1 VGRCF
6 GVRVVAVGLRF
17 AIFSLAL
24 LFVAALDASSAV
36 FARPAICSVLER
48 QLSASGNG
56 GNSSRFARAAAA
68 QGEQIQIARE
78 QARSAGCGGGFLSIF
93 GVQERPKSC
102 NRVLRTITRMEANRN
117 ALLRKRDALA
127 GGGFSGSR
135 RAILASLERNNC
147 NGDRLTNIKADRR
160 LPPPID
166 QGRGERASLF
176 DQIYEESH
184 VSKDRKVT
192 SKEKRAIQKVAK
204 PEADNGNR
212 GQSYIPMNV
221 NGTVRTLCVRTCDG
235 FYFPVSFSTTK
246 DHFSKDSAACSALC
260 PGAEAKLY
268 FHSIPDEEPEQM
280 VDLTGKTYTSSPNA
294 FKYRING
301 ARSTLGC
308 TCQAT
313 EIEAKSK
320 SATDEQANADAN
332 NMKKQKKILPSPEN
346 RPDWLADA
354 ETLANLRGGLTSGQ
368 LGDFLGRPDGAGAT
382 ASLEPS
388 RIRVVGPAFLPARA
402 GETELRPQNQTSV
415 R

>member
-1 VGRCF
+1 
-6 GVRVVAVGLRF
+6 VRVVAVRLRF

-48 QLSASGNG
+48 QLSTSGDG

-93 GVQERPKSC
+93 GVQERSKSC
-102 NRVLRTITRMEANRN
+102 SRVLRTISRMEANRD

-135 RAILASLERNNC
+135 RAILASLELNNC
-147 NGDRLTNIKADRR
+147 NGGRLTNIKADRR
-160 LPPPID
+160 LPSPID
-166 QGRGERASLF
+166 QGRGARTTLF
-176 DQIYEESH
+176 DQIFEESP
-184 VSKDRKVT
+184 VRKDRKDP
-192 SKEKRAIQKVAK
+192 SKEKRAIQKVARS
-204 PEADNGNR
+204 EADSGNA
-212 GQSYIPMNV
+212 GQSYIPMNG

-246 DHFSKDSAACSALC
+246 DHFSKDAAACSALC

-268 FHSIPDEEPEQM
+268 YHSIPNEEPEQM

-301 ARSTLGC
+301 ARSTPGC
-308 TCQAT
+308 TCQAIET
-313 EIEAKSK
+313 EVKK
-320 SATDEQANADAN
+320 NLTTDGQAAADEN
-332 NMKKQKKILPSPEN
+332 SSKKQKKLLPYPET

-354 ETLANLRGGLTSGQ
+354 ETMANLRGGLTSSQ

-388 RIRVVGPAFLPARA
+388 KIRVVGPAFLPARA
-402 GETELRPQNQTSV
+402 GEIAIRPQSQTSV